1 MKKFILLAIVSLC
14 LSNVIDA
21 QTVSATFFNVPQ
33 QKVYLNAYT
42 GLYMEVLDSVMLSH
56 DGRAEFNTPLQKGM
70 FQLETE
76 SGLSIDF
83 LYDNKNVAFLMKNPD
98 DILSVEFID
107 SKINTDWYRYLY
119 QKNKCMDAQSLL
131 KPIIREYDKNSQFY
145 ITTKNEYLRLQNDF
159 NAFVDELINNQDN
172 YATTLIKVDRPL
184 PINLDDDFNKQRK
197 DMIDNFFNDVDF
209 NDLSLIPT
217 NVLTTKII
225 DFISIQQTNN
235 QTFEQQEMSIILAVD
250 YVLNL
255 ATVNFDMYK
264 FIFQYLMEGFNE
276 LGFNAI
282 VDFMTRLPYA
292 EQIKCSDEQYNE
304 LLEVSE
310 FYSRVKIGKLAQN
323 ISGVTLFNED
333 FDLYSID
340 NEYVIVLFWSYSC
353 PHCREIIE
361 DLKVFLDENKNFSMI
376 AVSVK
381 GELNKI
387 KKFAK
392 KQDMRAYFYHDGL
405 EWNSPH
411 VNNYAITSTP
421 TMFLL
426 DKDKKIIYKP
436 FDFQE
441 LIEFLNIIK

>member
-1 MKKFILLAIVSLC
+1 MV
-14 LSNVIDA
+14 
-21 QTVSATFFNVPQ
+21 
-33 QKVYLNAYT
+33 
-42 GLYMEVLDSVMLSH
+42 VLDSVIISH

-76 SGLSIDF
+76 SGLLIDF
-83 LYDNKNVAFLMKNPD
+83 LYDNKNVAFILKDPED
-98 DILSVEFID
+98 LLSVEFID
-107 SKINTDWYRYLY
+107 SQINTDWYRYLY
-119 QKNKCMDAQSLL
+119 HKNKCMESQRLL
-131 KPIIREYDKNSQFY
+131 KPILREYDKNSQFY
-145 ITTKNEYLRLQNDF
+145 ITTKNEYFRLQNEF
-159 NAFVDELINNQDN
+159 NSFVDELIKNHDN

-184 PINLDDDFNKQRK
+184 PINIDDDFDKQRK
-197 DMIDNFFNDVDF
+197 DMIDNFFNNVDF
-209 NDLSLIPT
+209 NDLSLIHT

-225 DFISIQQTNN
+225 DFVSIQQTNN
-235 QTFEQQEMSIILAVD
+235 QTFEQQELSIILAID

-255 ATVNFDMYK
+255 ATVNYDMYK

-310 FYSRVKIGKLAQN
+310 YYSRVKIGKLAQN
-323 ISGVTLFNED
+323 ISGITLFDES
-333 FDLYSID
+333 FDLYNID

-353 PHCREIIE
+353 PHCREMIE
-361 DLKVFLDENKNFSMI
+361 DLKHFLDENQNFSMI

-405 EWNSPH
+405 EWNSPN
-411 VNNYAITSTP
+411 VDNYAVTSTP
-421 TMFLL
+421 SMFLL